1 MTTDLFDY
9 QKRTKKL
16 ALSIIEL
23 VDTLPDTSSAG
34 LIGEQLLRAA
44 TAVAANY
51 RAAARTQSKVEM
63 LAKLGT
69 VEEEADQTLF
79 WLETLAEAGIVPESS
94 LATLMQEFSEIVGM
108 IYVVS
113 QTLRDSLKR
122 DSLSDGRRKSKFEK
136 PKSIHG

>member
-51 RAAARTQSKVEM
+51 RAAARTPSKVEM